1 MGLTVYRTLAGYAV
15 AALIGIPLG
24 LFVGYVRKVYYSFEF
39 VIDFFRSMPSPV
51 LVPVAMLFFGL
62 GDASKI
68 AIIAFTCGL
77 INLVNS
83 MYGVTHCKKVRVM
96 VAKTLRAT
104 PIQIFKYVVFPEAL
118 PRVFV
123 GLRITLSLA
132 LILAVVTEMF
142 TGTANG
148 LGRRIYD
155 AHDTYSIAEMYACIL
170 LIGIIGYILNKG
182 FLQFEK
188 RLVHWAVP

>member
-1 MGLTVYRTLAGYAV
+1 
-15 AALIGIPLG
+15 
-24 LFVGYVRKVYYSFEF
+24 
-39 VIDFFRSMPSPV
+39 
-51 LVPVAMLFFGL
+51 
-62 GDASKI
+62 
-68 AIIAFTCGL
+68 
-77 INLVNS
+77 

-123 GLRITLSLA
+123 GLRLTLSLA

-142 TGTANG
+142 TGTTNG

-155 AHDTYSIAEMYACIL
+155 AHDTYNIAEMYACIL
-170 LIGIIGYILNKG
+170 LIGAIGYALNKG
-182 FLQFEK
+182 FVCLEK
-188 RLVHWAVP
+188 RIVHWTC